1 MDCSSPC
8 HCREDAERDHESGN
22 CSDDQCSPGWIGHN
36 CSTTCDYGYF
46 GVKCASDCHCQKHAV
61 CDHVS
66 GNCSDFECSPGWTG
80 HNCSIE
86 CKQGYFGKNCES
98 QCRCIKKTQCVT
110 VSTVA
115 VQIICVQA
123 AGETIIAVSIRSAN
137 LPNLTKCAHVYVE
150 PPVPPEVSK
159 PTSAAAIGGGVG
171 GAIVVIL
178 GIAAGLWFFKRRNN
192 KNTHRSS
199 DSTELRDISKVQLHA
214 NAHENAKYADYDAN
228 AKVYANTDSDYY
240 SYNDVV
246 PGIKIH
252 LLWDY
257 IREKTKPGSS
267 FFDEEFAKLPAG
279 LIHKHDLAAAVENRG
294 KTRYREM
301 FAYDHS
307 RVPLDKEKPN
317 DSEYI
322 NASFIHGFGKV
333 TKFIASQGPTEKMID
348 DFWRMIWQHRVD
360 KIAMLT
366 NVIEMGT
373 LKCLQYWPEELNGVC
388 TYGGVEIK
396 YAALDETFDYNIR
409 SFDIRRGKESRRVK
423 QLHFKTWPDKDV
435 PETTWSLVDFWRAV
449 DTSDA
454 ANVSPIVV
462 HCSAGVGRTG
472 TFIAIDILIS
482 QARME
487 GSIRPLQ
494 MVEALRQQRVNMVQT
509 KEQYKYLYE
518 AVAEALL
525 IGTHPVLTRQ
535 FASVVDYMMGKE
547 RESRTTRLEE
557 QFNLIVKSVQE
568 VPESAEEQSS
578 GPTYGNM
585 ETVLSEIH
593 AYRPQ
598 LQKRGSKF
606 IQRLGAIFLPTVGN
620 TNALLVCMS
629 PTDQHMEEFWSLV
642 DEHHVTTVISLAS
655 PGSATYETCQYL
667 GARGSGRVGQF
678 SVNYIHEKKNKGS
691 VERTFSFRDE
701 NHEDEDY
708 LTTLKQFQLTSW
720 LEGHDTPSDMQSFL
734 DLIEE
739 LLKWQPH
746 LSDKR
751 PILIHCQTGF
761 MRCGPTAL
769 VLNEIQRIRKE
780 NGQINIV
787 ESFKTMKTRCRDL
800 VHNKTQYRFCYEAIL
815 TYITNSG
822 TYQNL

>member
-1 MDCSSPC
+1 MGFVEACDSGYFGMNCSFPC
-8 HCREDAERDHESGN
+8 HCKEI
-22 CSDDQCSPGWIGHN
+22 IG
-36 CSTTCDYGYF
+36 
-46 GVKCASDCHCQKHAV
+46 

-66 GNCSDFECSPGWTG
+66 GNCSDKECSPGWTG
-80 HNCSIE
+80 HNCSTE
-86 CKQGYFGKNCES
+86 CMQGSFGKNCASLCHCKDNSVCDHINGHCPGNLCSKGWRFDNCSIECDHGFYGENCS
-98 QCRCIKKTQCVT
+98 SDCNCNKCHHVNGSCALYSTQCRGG
-110 VSTVA
+110 SRLE
-115 VQIICVQA
+115 
-123 AGETIIAVSIRSAN
+123 GELCT
-137 LPNLTKCAHVYVE
+137 
-150 PPVPPEVSK
+150 PEDSK
-159 PTSAAAIGGGVG
+159 QTSAGAIGGGVG
-171 GAIVVIL
+171 AALAVIIAIAV
-178 GIAAGLWFFKRRNN
+178 GLWFYKKRTHPKN
-192 KNTHRSS
+192 KHRPSFS
-199 DSTELRDISKVQLHA
+199 AELTDITKPHRQE
-214 NAHENAKYADYDAN
+214 NAHENLGYTDTDAN
-228 AKVYANTDSDYY
+228 AKVYENAASGDYY
-240 SYNDVV
+240 SFQDLI
-246 PGIKIH
+246 PGIKMH
-252 LLWDY
+252 LFWDY
-257 IREKTKPGSS
+257 IREKTKTGSL
-267 FFDEEFAKLPAG
+267 FFEDEFAKLPKG
-279 LIHKHDLAAAVENRG
+279 LIHKHDVATALENRG

-301 FAYDHS
+301 YAYDHS
-307 RVPLDKEKPN
+307 RVPLEKNNPT

-322 NASFIHGFGKV
+322 NACFIHGFGKV
-333 TKFIASQGPTEKMID
+333 NKFIASQGPTENMID
-348 DFWRMIWQHRVD
+348 DFWRMIWQQRVY

-366 NVIEMGT
+366 NIIEMGT
-373 LKCLQYWPEELNGVC
+373 LKCLQYWPDELNGVC

-396 YAALDETFDYNIR
+396 YAGIEESFEYNIR
-409 SFDIRRGKESRRVK
+409 YFDIRRGKESRYVK
-423 QLHFKTWPDKDV
+423 QFHLKTWPDKDV
-435 PETTWSLVDFWRAV
+435 PETTWCLVDFWRAV

-454 ANVSPIVV
+454 ANISPIVV

-472 TFIAIDILIS
+472 TFIALDILIT

-509 KEQYKYLYE
+509 KEQYKYLHE

-547 RESRTTRLEE
+547 RESMTTRLEE
-557 QFNLIVKSVQE
+557 QFNLIVKSVQV

-585 ETVLSEIH
+585 ETVMSEID

-598 LQKRGSKF
+598 LQKRGSNF

-678 SVNYIHEKKNKGS
+678 SVNYIHEKKNKRS

-708 LTTLKQFQLTSW
+708 LTTIKQFQLTSW
-720 LEGHDTPSDMQSFL
+720 LEVHDTPSDMQSFL
-734 DLIEE
+734 DLLEE
-739 LLKWQPH
+739 VLKWQPH

-761 MRCGPTAL
+761 MRCGLTAL